1 MDVFRRGA
9 VPQLARLRDWMQAQ
23 RSFLFFQASVLITYE
38 GLAASF
44 EEANVQVL
52 PLAMAYT
59 HALPHT

>member
-1 MDVFRRGA
+1 
-9 VPQLARLRDWMQAQ
+9 MQAQ